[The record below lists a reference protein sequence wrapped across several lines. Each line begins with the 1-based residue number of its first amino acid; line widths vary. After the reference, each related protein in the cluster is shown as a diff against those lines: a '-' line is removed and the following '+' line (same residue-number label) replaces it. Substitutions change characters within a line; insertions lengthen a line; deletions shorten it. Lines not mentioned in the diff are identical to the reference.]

1 MTGSLHE
8 SECTS
13 SHPALSVESAQVNEV
28 DKDAIAAK
36 GVGGVNAGGVNATMK
51 KSTMH
56 KRFPEK
62 EAHPKPDVPHNLN
75 PSEIFARKILFYL
88 QV

>member
-1 MTGSLHE
+1 MTGSLLE

-13 SHPALSVESAQVNEV
+13 SRPALSVESAQVNEV
-28 DKDAIAAK
+28 NKDAIPAK
-36 GVGGVNAGGVNATMK
+36 GVGEFNATMK